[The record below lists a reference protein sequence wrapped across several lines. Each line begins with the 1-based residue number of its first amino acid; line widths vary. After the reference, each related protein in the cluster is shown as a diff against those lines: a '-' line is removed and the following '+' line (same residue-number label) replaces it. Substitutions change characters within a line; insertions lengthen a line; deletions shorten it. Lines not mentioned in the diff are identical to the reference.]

1 LGAGINKVVSFAF
14 TAELALLCSGVMQ
27 DATVIERI
35 RLKYLALDAVLDE
48 RSKRQWAAAEARDY
62 GYGGVTAVAAATG
75 LARDT
80 IAAGLREL
88 EYRESHPDEPVTER
102 LRRAGAGRKRLTE
115 SDPTLLA
122 ALETLLEPLTRGDP
136 MSPLRWTCKSTRRLA
151 TELTSQGHRVGY
163 RTVAWLLHE
172 AGYSLQANRKT
183 REGNQHPDRNA
194 QFEFINAQ
202 ATRFQKRRQPVI
214 SVDTKKKELVG
225 DFKNGGR
232 EWRPEGEP
240 EKVRVHDF
248 PDKELGKA
256 IPYGV
261 YDVTNNQ
268 GWVSVGIDHDTA
280 YFATASIRRW
290 WREMGTRRF
299 PRGTELFI
307 TADGGGSNG
316 YRTRL
321 WKVALQDLA
330 DEIGLKLTVSHFPP
344 GTSKWNKV
352 EHRLFSFITQNWRGK
367 PLVSIQVIVNLIAA
381 TRTTKGLIVKAAL
394 DEGKYETGTT
404 VTDEQI
410 ARLNLKPAKFHG
422 EWNYTIRPHRRKT

>member
-1 LGAGINKVVSFAF
+1 
-14 TAELALLCSGVMQ
+14 MQ
-27 DATVIERI
+27 DATAIERI
-35 RLKYLALDAVLDE
+35 RVKFRALDAVLDE
-48 RSKRQWAAAEARDY
+48 RARRQWAATEAREY

-80 IAAGLREL
+80 VVAGLRDL
-88 EYRESHPDEPVTER
+88 EYRECHPDEPVAAR
-102 LRRAGAGRKRLTE
+102 LRQSGAGRKLLTE
-115 SDPTLLA
+115 SDPTLVA
-122 ALETLLEPLTRGDP
+122 ALEALVEPLTRGDP
-136 MSPLRWTCKSTRRLA
+136 ESPLRWTCKSTRRLA
-151 TELTSQGHRVGY
+151 AELTHQGHQVGY

-194 QFEFINAQ
+194 QFEFINVQ
-202 ATRFQKRRQPVI
+202 AMRFQKRRQPVI

-232 EWRPEGEP
+232 EWHPEGEP
-240 EKVRVHDF
+240 EKVRTHDF
-248 PDKELGKA
+248 QDQELGKA

-280 YFATASIRRW
+280 YFAIASIRRW
-290 WREMGTRRF
+290 WQAMGTGRF
-299 PRGTELFI
+299 PRANELFI
-307 TADGGGSNG
+307 TADGGGSNS

-321 WKVALQDLA
+321 WKVALQELA
-330 DEIGLKLTVSHFPP
+330 TEIGLKLTVSHFPP

-394 DEGKYETGTT
+394 DEGKYETGIT
-404 VTDEQI
+404 VTDEQM
-410 ARLNLKPAKFHG
+410 AKLNLAPAKFHG
-422 EWNYTIRPHRRKT
+422 EWNYTITPLRKS